1 MDYEYIKVMSV
12 KASVLISHFAFI
24 FFIRLFNLI
33 SPLNIALKHYTLLN
47 FAQNARQKQF
57 SSLICELIHNG

>member
-12 KASVLISHFAFI
+12 KARCVDFAFCFYI
-24 FFIRLFNLI
+24 FIRLFNLI

-47 FAQNARQKQF
+47 FAQNA
-57 SSLICELIHNG
+57 